1 MKAVAVFPGKAG
13 SAHLAELPR
22 PEISSIP
29 GGHGVRVEVLRVGVD
44 GTDREINDADYGEAP
59 AGSPFLVLG
68 HESLGR
74 VVEVGPA
81 VTELRPG
88 DLAVAMVRRPGTSL
102 YDAIGM
108 QDFTTDDA
116 YFERGISRLH
126 GFLTEEYVDS
136 ADWIVKLPPSLSR
149 VGVLL
154 EPMTVVEK
162 GIGQA
167 YEAQRRL
174 RVWRP
179 RRAAVLGAGTIGL
192 MATLVLRLRGLAV
205 DTFALTP
212 RPNVNASLVEATG
225 ARYVCGQD
233 RNVVQAAE
241 AEGGYDLVFECSG
254 FSPLVF
260 EGMRALAKNGVL
272 VLSSITGGE
281 RTVQIPAD
289 AINQSF
295 VLGNKLMLGTVNA
308 GRADFEQ
315 GVRDL
320 VQAEAAYPGWLEQ
333 LLTHPVRGLENWPML
348 FEALNGKKG
357 VIKAFLEVRPS

>member
-1 MKAVAVFPGKAG
+1 MKAVAVFPGREG

-22 PEISSIP
+22 PHLSDVP
-29 GGHGVRVEVLRVGVD
+29 RGRGVRVEVLRVGVD
-44 GTDREINDADYGEAP
+44 GTDREIQDAEYGEAP
-59 AGSPFLVLG
+59 SGSDFLVLG

-81 VTELRPG
+81 VTELQPG
-88 DLAVAMVRRPGTSL
+88 DLVVAMVRRPGASV

-108 QDFTTDDA
+108 QDFTTDDE

-136 ADWIVKLPPSLSR
+136 ADWLVKLPATLSR

-167 YEAQRRL
+167 FEAQRRL

-205 DTFALTP
+205 DTFALAP

-241 AEGGYDLVFECSG
+241 AEGGYDIVFECSG

-260 EGMRALAKNGVL
+260 DGMRALSKNGVL
-272 VLSSITGGE
+272 ILSSITGGG
-281 RTVQIPAD
+281 RTVEVPSD
-289 AINQSF
+289 HINQSF

-308 GRADFEQ
+308 GRVDFEQ

-320 VQAEAAYPGWLEQ
+320 IHAEAAYPRWLEQ
-333 LLTHPVRGLENWPML
+333 LLTHPVRGFENWPML

>member
-1 MKAVAVFPGKAG
+1 MKAVAVFPGREG

-22 PEISSIP
+22 PHVSEVP
-29 GGHGVRVEVLRVGVD
+29 GGRGVRVEVIRVGVD
-44 GTDREINDADYGEAP
+44 GTDREIQDAEYGEAP
-59 AGSPFLVLG
+59 SGSDFLVLG

-81 VTELRPG
+81 VNELQPG
-88 DLAVAMVRRPGTSL
+88 DLVVAMVRRPGNSV

-136 ADWIVKLPPSLSR
+136 ADWLVKLPATLSR

-167 YEAQRRL
+167 FEAQRRL

-205 DTFALTP
+205 DTFALSP

-233 RNVVQAAE
+233 RNVVQVAE

-260 EGMRALAKNGVL
+260 EGMRALSKNGVL
-272 VLSSITGGE
+272 VLSSITGGGRKVE
-281 RTVQIPAD
+281 VPSD
-289 AINQSF
+289 HINQSF

-308 GRADFEQ
+308 GRVDFEQ

-320 VQAEAAYPGWLEQ
+320 IHAEAAYPGWLEQ
-333 LLTHPVRGLENWPML
+333 LLTHPVRGFENWPML

>member
-13 SAHLAELPR
+13 SAHLADLPR
-22 PEISSIP
+22 PRISDVP
-29 GGHGVRVEVLRVGVD
+29 GGRGVRVEVLRVGVD
-44 GTDREINDADYGEAP
+44 GTDREINDGEYGEAP
-59 AGSPFLVLG
+59 AGSPYLVLG

-74 VVEVGPA
+74 VVEVGPN
-81 VTELRPG
+81 VTELQPG
-88 DLAVAMVRRPGTSL
+88 DLAVAMVRRPGTSV

-116 YFERGISRLH
+116 YFERGISRVH

-136 ADWIVKLPPSLSR
+136 ADWIVKLPSTLSK

-167 YEAQRRL
+167 FEAQRRL
-174 RVWRP
+174 RVWRS

-212 RPNVNASLVEATG
+212 RPNTNATLVEATG

-233 RNVVQAAE
+233 RSVVQAAE
-241 AEGGYDLVFECSG
+241 ADGGYDLLFECSG

-260 EGMRALAKNGVL
+260 DGMQALSKNGVL

-281 RTVQIPAD
+281 RKVEVPSD

>member
-1 MKAVAVFPGKAG
+1 VFPGKAG

-22 PEISSIP
+22 PEISDVP
-29 GGHGVRVEVLRVGVD
+29 DGRGVRVEVLRVGVD
-44 GTDREINDADYGEAP
+44 GTDREIQEAEYGQAP
-59 AGSPFLVLG
+59 AGSEFLVLG

-81 VTELRPG
+81 VTELQRG
-88 DLAVAMVRRPGTSL
+88 DPVGARVRRPGASA
-102 YDAIGM
+102 YAGIGM
-108 QDFTTDDA
+108 KAFTTDDE
-116 YFERGISRLH
+116 YFGRGISRLH

-136 ADWIVKLPPSLSR
+136 ADWLVKLPPTLSK

-167 YEAQRRL
+167 FEAQRRL
-174 RVWRP
+174 KIWRP

-205 DTFALTP
+205 ATLALSP
-212 RPNVNASLVEATG
+212 QPNVNASLVEATG
-225 ARYVCGQD
+225 ARYVCGQE

-260 EGMRALAKNGVL
+260 DGMRALSKNGVL
-272 VLSSITGGE
+272 VLSSITGGGRKVE
-281 RTVQIPAD
+281 VPSD
-289 AINQSF
+289 HINQSF
-295 VLGNKLMLGTVNA
+295 VLG
-308 GRADFEQ
+308 
-315 GVRDL
+315 
-320 VQAEAAYPGWLEQ
+320 
-333 LLTHPVRGLENWPML
+333 
-348 FEALNGKKG
+348 
-357 VIKAFLEVRPS
+357 

>member
-22 PEISSIP
+22 PKISDVP
-29 GGHGVRVEVLRVGVD
+29 GGRGVRVEVLRVGVD
-44 GTDREINDADYGEAP
+44 GTDREIQDAEYGEAP
-59 AGSPFLVLG
+59 GGSPFLVLG

-74 VVEVGPA
+74 VVEVGPN
-81 VTELRPG
+81 VTELQPG
-88 DLAVAMVRRPGTSL
+88 DLAVAMVRRPGTSV

-136 ADWIVKLPPSLSR
+136 ADWIVKLPATLSR

-162 GIGQA
+162 GLTQA
-167 YEAQRRL
+167 FEAQRRL
-174 RVWRP
+174 RIWRP

-212 RPNVNASLVEATG
+212 KPNLNAALVEATG
-225 ARYVCGQD
+225 AQYVCAKD
-233 RNVVQAAE
+233 RTVVQAAE
-241 AEGGYDLVFECSG
+241 AEGGYDVIFECSG

-260 EGMRALAKNGVL
+260 DGMRSLAKNGVL
-272 VLSSITGGE
+272 VLSSITGGSRE
-281 RTVQIPAD
+281 VPVPSD

-295 VLGNKLMLGTVNA
+295 VLGNRLMLGTVNA
-308 GRADFEQ
+308 GRGDFEQ

-320 VQAEAAYPGWLEQ
+320 IHAEADYPGLLEQ
-333 LLTHPVRGLENWPML
+333 LLTHPVRGFENWPML

>member
-1 MKAVAVFPGKAG
+1 V
-13 SAHLAELPR
+13 
-22 PEISSIP
+22 
-29 GGHGVRVEVLRVGVD
+29 
-44 GTDREINDADYGEAP
+44 
-59 AGSPFLVLG
+59 
-68 HESLGR
+68 
-74 VVEVGPA
+74 
-81 VTELRPG
+81 
-88 DLAVAMVRRPGTSL
+88 

-136 ADWIVKLPPSLSR
+136 AEWIVKLPPSLSR

-162 GIGQA
+162 GIAQA

-212 RPNVNASLVEATG
+212 KPNVNASLVEATG

-241 AEGGYDLVFECSG
+241 SEGGYDLVFECSG

-260 EGMRALAKNGVL
+260 DGMRALAKNGAL
-272 VLSSITGGE
+272 VLSSITGGQ
-281 RTVQIPAD
+281 RTVEIPSD
-289 AINQSF
+289 AINQAF

-357 VIKAFLEVRPS
+357 VIKAFLEVRAS

>member
-1 MKAVAVFPGKAG
+1 MKAVAVFPGQAG

-22 PEISSIP
+22 PRISDVP
-29 GGHGVRVEVLRVGVD
+29 GGRGVRVEVVRVGVD
-44 GTDREINDADYGEAP
+44 GTDREIQDAEYGEAP
-59 AGSPFLVLG
+59 AGSGFLVLG

-81 VTELRPG
+81 VSELQRG
-88 DLAVAMVRRPGTSL
+88 DLVVAMVRRPGTSV

-108 QDFTTDDA
+108 QDFTTDDE

-136 ADWIVKLPPSLSR
+136 ADWLVKLPPTLSK

-167 YEAQRRL
+167 FEAQRRL
-174 RVWRP
+174 RIWRP

-192 MATLVLRLRGLAV
+192 MATLVLRLRGLTV

-212 RPNVNASLVEATG
+212 KPNVNASLVEATG
-225 ARYVCGQD
+225 ARYFCGQD
-233 RNVVQAAE
+233 RNVVQASE

-260 EGMRALAKNGVL
+260 DGMRALSKNGVL
-272 VLSSITGGE
+272 VLSSITGGGRKVE
-281 RTVQIPAD
+281 VASD
-289 AINQSF
+289 HINQSF

-308 GRADFEQ
+308 SRVDFEQ

-320 VQAEAAYPGWLEQ
+320 IHAEAAYPGWLEQ

>member
-13 SAHLAELPR
+13 SAHLADLPR
-22 PEISSIP
+22 PQLTEVP
-29 GGHGVRVEVLRVGVD
+29 AGRGVRVEVLRVGVD
-44 GTDREINDADYGEAP
+44 GTDREIQDAEYGEAP

-74 VVEVGPA
+74 VVEVGPN
-81 VTELRPG
+81 VTEFRPG
-88 DLAVAMVRRPGTSL
+88 DLVVAMVRRPGMSL

-108 QDFTTDDA
+108 QDLTTDDA

-136 ADWIVKLPPSLSR
+136 ADWLVLLPQTLTK

-167 YEAQRRL
+167 FEAQRRL
-174 RVWRP
+174 RIWRP

-205 DTFALTP
+205 DTFALAP
-212 RPNVNASLVEATG
+212 RPNLNATLVEATG
-225 ARYVCGQD
+225 ARYVCAQE

-241 AEGGYDLVFECSG
+241 ADGGYDLIFECSG

-260 EGMRALAKNGVL
+260 DGMRALAKNGVL
-272 VLSSITGGE
+272 VLSSITGGD
-281 RTVQIPAD
+281 RTVPVPAD
-289 AINQSF
+289 VINQSF
-295 VLGNKLMLGTVNA
+295 VLGNRLMLGTVNA
-308 GRADFEQ
+308 GKDAFEQ

-320 VQAEAAYPGWLEQ
+320 IHAEAAYPGWLEQ
-333 LLTHPVRGLENWPML
+333 LLTHPVRGLESWPML

-357 VIKAFLEVRPS
+357 VIKAFMEVRAP

>member
-1 MKAVAVFPGKAG
+1 MKAVAVFPGKKG
-13 SAHLAELPR
+13 SAHLADLPR
-22 PEISSIP
+22 PRLSEVP
-29 GGHGVRVEVLRVGVD
+29 GGRGVRVEVLRVGVD
-44 GTDREINDADYGEAP
+44 GTDREINDAEYGEAP
-59 AGSPFLVLG
+59 RGSPFLVLG

-74 VVEVGPA
+74 VVEVGPS
-81 VTELRPG
+81 VTELVPG
-88 DLAVAMVRRPGTSL
+88 DLVVAMVRRPGTSL

-136 ADWIVKLPPSLSR
+136 ADWMVKLPGTLAR

-154 EPMTVVEK
+154 EPLTVVEK

-167 YEAQRRL
+167 FEAQRRL

-192 MATLVLRLRGLAV
+192 MASLVLRLRGLAV
-205 DTFALTP
+205 DTFALAP
-212 RPNVNASLVEATG
+212 RPNPNATLVEATG
-225 ARYVCGQD
+225 ARYLCGQE

-241 AEGGYDLVFECSG
+241 AEGGYDLIFECSG

-260 EGMRALAKNGVL
+260 DGMRSLAKNGVL

-281 RTVQIPAD
+281 RKTEVHAD
-289 AINQSF
+289 VINQSF
-295 VLGNKLMLGTVNA
+295 VLGNRMLLGTVNA

-320 VQAEAAYPGWLEQ
+320 IHAEAAYPGWLEQ
-333 LLTHPVRGLENWPML
+333 LLTHPVRGFENWPML

>member
-1 MKAVAVFPGKAG
+1 MKAVAVHPGKAG

-22 PEISSIP
+22 PVLSEVP
-29 GGHGVRVEVLRVGVD
+29 GGRGVRVEVLRVGVD
-44 GTDREINDADYGEAP
+44 GTDREIHDAEYGEAP
-59 AGSPFLVLG
+59 DGSSFLVLG

-81 VTELRPG
+81 VTELAPG
-88 DLAVAMVRRPGTSL
+88 DLVVAMVRRPGTSV
-102 YDAIGM
+102 YDSIGM
-108 QDFTTDDA
+108 QDFTTDDE

-136 ADWIVKLPPSLSR
+136 ADWLVKLPATLSR

-167 YEAQRRL
+167 FEAQRRL

-205 DTFALTP
+205 DTFALAP

-225 ARYVCGQD
+225 ARYVCAQD
-233 RNVVQAAE
+233 RSVVQVAE

-260 EGMRALAKNGVL
+260 EGMRALTKNGAL
-272 VLSSITGGE
+272 VLSSITGGG
-281 RTVQIPAD
+281 RTVEVPSD
-289 AINQSF
+289 HINQSF

-308 GRADFEQ
+308 GRVDFEQ

-320 VQAEAAYPGWLEQ
+320 IHAEAAYPGWLEQ
-333 LLTHPVRGLENWPML
+333 LLTHPVRGFDAWPML